1 MKNTLTFLLLIVFAN
16 IQASDLIEK
25 LTPEI
30 GEIKSFYVGEKVF
43 QSSKGHIKPCIVPK
57 KEFNRKQSHF
67 NYIYKQDVPLCKKN
81 TKRKFYVSTYINMD
95 NGFNKAKQDVVIKKN
110 KKGYTICQKG
120 LTRISEGCIKDISE
134 EEIIVDDNYLNISSN
149 YPSRSITYLGKSK
162 SILKFLYEER
172 YSNAFSSFE
181 SAPMSAFAGKERS
194 INFEIDTEESK
205 TIFFMG
211 GIFEILEFD
220 SSSINIKP
228 IRNFQ

>member
-1 MKNTLTFLLLIVFAN
+1 MKNTLTLLLLIVFAN

-43 QSSKGHIKPCIVPK
+43 QSSKGHLKSCIVPK

-67 NYIYKQDVPLCKKN
+67 YYIYKQDVPLCKKN
-81 TKRKFYVSTYINMD
+81 NKRKFYKSTYTNMD
-95 NGFNKAKQDVVIKKN
+95 NGINNGKQDVVIKKN

-120 LTRISEGCIKDISE
+120 FTRLSEGCIKNISE
-134 EEIIVDDNYLNISSN
+134 EEIIVDDNYFKISSN
-149 YPSRSITYLGKSK
+149 YPSRSITYLGKSQ

-172 YSNAFSSFE
+172 YSSASSSFE

-194 INFEIDTEESK
+194 INFEIDIEESK